1 MEATLPTGR
10 SGRLLAL
17 GITGIALALVW
28 LILVAPILG
37 LYGDQAIR
45 RDRDAALLVRME
57 QLVGR
62 LPDLRD
68 RAAALAEG
76 GGQSFTI
83 EGVSDAVAAATLQDT
98 LQNMASVVGGNVA
111 SFETVPAQTVG
122 GYRRIGLKLSLHVP
136 WTVLVN
142 LLKSIE
148 EAHPPMLIDELEIH
162 ALPMNNLVAG
172 QRLEASFTV
181 YAFRSGSPGEA
192 R

>member
-111 SFETVPAQTVG
+111 SFETVRRPRIAARSSLRKSSTGRPVRDYPAVHG
-122 GYRRIGLKLSLHVP
+122 FCSPSVSKR
-136 WTVLVN
+136 N
-142 LLKSIE
+142 SIK
-148 EAHPPMLIDELEIH
+148 A
-162 ALPMNNLVAG
+162 
-172 QRLEASFTV
+172 RT
-181 YAFRSGSPGEA
+181 RSGWAVWAE
-192 R
+192 